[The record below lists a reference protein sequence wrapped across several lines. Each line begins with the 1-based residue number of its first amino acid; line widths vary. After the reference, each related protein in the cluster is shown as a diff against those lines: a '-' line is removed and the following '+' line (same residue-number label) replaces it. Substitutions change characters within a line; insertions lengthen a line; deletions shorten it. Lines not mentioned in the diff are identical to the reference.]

1 MDQRAYR
8 VRLERELIVGGL
20 IIGFVIGIGGI
31 YLLWGIIAA
40 ETGLLCF
47 VGFLVVVALVWGV
60 LTLLGWLADRG
71 QE

>member
-1 MDQRAYR
+1 MDERAYR
-8 VRLERELIVGGL
+8 NRLERELIAGGL

-31 YLLWGIIAA
+31 YLLWGIGAA

-47 VGFLVVVALVWGV
+47 GGFLVVVVLVWGV
-60 LTLLGWLADRG
+60 LTLFGWIADRG